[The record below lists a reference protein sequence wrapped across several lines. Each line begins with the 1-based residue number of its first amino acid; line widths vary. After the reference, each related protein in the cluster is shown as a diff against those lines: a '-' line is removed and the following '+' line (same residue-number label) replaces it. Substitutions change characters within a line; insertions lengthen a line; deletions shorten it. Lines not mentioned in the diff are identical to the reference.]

1 MIQFILI
8 VSIVAR
14 IGIPQ
19 FWIVQLMTCSL
30 GCNSQNWSIA
40 DGSYKPEWI
49 AQRLE
54 DCPRI
59 HGNAQESRNPFA
71 ILSIVKDCVRFG
83 NWLKIQLH
91 CIRIAKKCYNPRI
104 AVEFRNGPAIH
115 TIFMQCFQSS
125 CNPFHTCNSDAIQIY
140 CARHSRI
147 VCQLWIDSK
156 MTWIR
161 CEKSCFLRLV
171 CNPRNFYAMLSIN
184 LQSFIDS
191 QSWCNSN

>member
-1 MIQFILI
+1 MD
-8 VSIVAR
+8 STK
-14 IGIPQ
+14 IGGLSKDS
-19 FWIVQLMTCSL
+19 WECSGIVQPF
-30 GCNSQNWSIA
+30 CNPQDCERLRQIWELTQNPA
-40 DGSYKPEWI
+40 
-49 AQRLE
+49 ALCQ
-54 DCPRI
+54 DCKKMVQSTIPAEHSAKWLRI
-59 HGNAQESRNPFA
+59 S
-71 ILSIVKDCVRFG
+71 
-83 NWLKIQLH
+83 
-91 CIRIAKKCYNPRI
+91 
-104 AVEFRNGPAIH
+104 VEFRNGPAIH